1 MKIGFDQLN
10 KPAPLWF
17 RRVLNA
23 AIIFVMP
30 AFTGFVMGM
39 PITMMS
45 TDAKNLCVSIGVFVL
60 AMLKALE
67 YVVGD
72 SAAHIQNPDID
83 NAGQQPQQSKETPQV
98 PK

>member
-1 MKIGFDQLN
+1 MKFGFDQLN

-17 RRVLNA
+17 RRALNA
-23 AIIFVMP
+23 IIIFVMP
-30 AFTGFVMGM
+30 AFTGFIMGM
-39 PITMMS
+39 PVAMMS
-45 TDAKNLCVSIGVFVL
+45 TDAKNLFVSIGVFVL

-72 SAAHIQNPDID
+72 SAAHIQKPDADSVEDNDID
-83 NAGQQPQQSKETPQV
+83 KNNPQI